1 VYKQGT
7 PMANLL
13 TRKNRLT
20 KSLLFI
26 SLIFISN
33 VYAQVVRFSEV
44 LEKEEQEQIRVV
56 GTLRA
61 YQTANIAISESGL
74 VTQVLV
80 NDGDFVEK
88 GEQLLKIDGRR
99 LKAQVDQLSAQLA
112 AAEENLKATKAE
124 FERAQSDYQ
133 AYLTSQ
139 KNNAVSKQQLE
150 RSRAEANSAK
160 ANMLAARQ
168 NVDAVKASL
177 TLAEVKLS
185 DTQLVAPFSGQIV
198 QRHTEL
204 GQWLSAGDTAF
215 KITAFDKLEAWLDIP
230 ERLSHL
236 MHSEALSIPLQSA
249 NALATSHKVKVINQV
264 DPRART
270 FKVIAEINHPG
281 FMPGMSVSA
290 WLATNEKSST
300 LMVPKDALIQ
310 RGGSYFVYRVNTD
323 GDKQFAQSV
332 PVKVKFHRSGWVAI
346 DSAVLVNGDK
356 VVTEGNERLMPGPVV
371 GEPDT
376 QVIPQYVLKNAK

>member
-1 VYKQGT
+1 MYLQGT
-7 PMANLL
+7 LMANLFF
-13 TRKNRLT
+13 RKKRLT
-20 KSLLFI
+20 KSLLFL
-26 SLIFISN
+26 SLMFISN
-33 VYAQVVRFSEV
+33 VHAQVVRYSEV

-56 GTLRA
+56 GTLKA

-80 NDGDFVEK
+80 NDGDYVKK
-88 GEQLLKIDGRR
+88 GDQLLKIDDRR
-99 LKAQVDQLSAQLA
+99 LKAQVDQLRAEHA
-112 AAEENLKATKAE
+112 AAKENLKAAEAE

-133 AYLTSQ
+133 AYLTSK

-150 RSRAEANSAK
+150 RSRADANSAK
-160 ANMLAARQ
+160 ANMLAAKQ

-177 TLAEVKLS
+177 TLANVKLS
-185 DTQLVAPFSGQIV
+185 DTQLFAPFSGQV
-198 QRHTEL
+198 VARHAEL

-215 KITAFDKLEAWLDIP
+215 TVTSFDKLEAWLDVP

-236 MHSEALSIPLQSA
+236 KHSEALSVPLQSA
-249 NALATSHKVKVINQV
+249 SALATSNKVKVINQI
-264 DPRART
+264 DSRART
-270 FKVIAEINHPG
+270 FKVIAEISHPG

-290 WLATNEKSST
+290 WLATNAKSST

-310 RGGSYFVYRVNTD
+310 RGGSYFVYKVNTD
-323 GDKQFAQSV
+323 GDKQSAQSV
-332 PVKVKFHRSGWVAI
+332 PVKVKFHSSGWVAI

-371 GEPDT
+371 AVPDT
-376 QVIPQYVLKNAK
+376 QVSSQSVSENVN

>member
-1 VYKQGT
+1 
-7 PMANLL
+7 MANLL

-33 VYAQVVRFSEV
+33 VHAQVVRFSEV

-99 LKAQVDQLSAQLA
+99 LKSQVDQLSAQLA

-139 KNNAVSKQQLE
+139 KNNAVSKQQLQ

-185 DTQLVAPFSGQIV
+185 DTELVAPFSGQIV

-230 ERLSHL
+230 ERLSDL
-236 MHSEALSIPLQSA
+236 MHSEVLSIPLQSA

-264 DPRART
+264 DPRTRT

-281 FMPGMSVSA
+281 FIPGMSVSA

-346 DSAVLVNGDK
+346 DSAVLANGDK
-356 VVTEGNERLMPGPVV
+356 VVTEGNERLIPGPVV

-376 QVIPQYVLKNAK
+376 QVIPQSVLKNAK

>member
-1 VYKQGT
+1 MYLQGT
-7 PMANLL
+7 LMANLFF
-13 TRKNRLT
+13 RKKRLT
-20 KSLLFI
+20 KSLLFL
-26 SLIFISN
+26 SLMFISN
-33 VYAQVVRFSEV
+33 VHAQVVRYSEV

-56 GTLRA
+56 GTLKA

-80 NDGDFVEK
+80 NDGDYVKK
-88 GEQLLKIDGRR
+88 GDQLLKIDDRR
-99 LKAQVDQLSAQLA
+99 LKAQVDQLRAEHA
-112 AAEENLKATKAE
+112 AAKENLKAAEAE
-124 FERAQSDYQ
+124 FERAQNDYQ

-150 RSRAEANSAK
+150 RSRADANSAK
-160 ANMLAARQ
+160 ANMLAAKQ

-177 TLAEVKLS
+177 TLANVKLS
-185 DTQLVAPFSGQIV
+185 DTQLFAPFSGQV
-198 QRHTEL
+198 VARHAEL

-215 KITAFDKLEAWLDIP
+215 TVTSFDKLEAWLDVP

-236 MHSEALSIPLQSA
+236 KHSEALSVPLQSA
-249 NALATSHKVKVINQV
+249 SALATSNKVKVINQI

-270 FKVIAEINHPG
+270 FKVIAEISHPG

-290 WLATNEKSST
+290 WLATNTKSST

-310 RGGSYFVYRVNTD
+310 RGGSYFVYKVNTD
-323 GDKQFAQSV
+323 GDKQSAQSV
-332 PVKVKFHRSGWVAI
+332 PVKVKFHSSGWVAI

-371 GEPDT
+371 AVPDT
-376 QVIPQYVLKNAK
+376 QVSSQSVSENVN

>member
-1 VYKQGT
+1 
-7 PMANLL
+7 MANLL

-33 VYAQVVRFSEV
+33 VHAQVVRFSEV

-185 DTQLVAPFSGQIV
+185 DTELVAPFSGQIV

-230 ERLSHL
+230 ERLSDL
-236 MHSEALSIPLQSA
+236 MHSEVLSIPLQSA

-264 DPRART
+264 DPRTRT

-281 FMPGMSVSA
+281 FTPGMSVSA

-346 DSAVLVNGDK
+346 DSAVLANGDK

-376 QVIPQYVLKNAK
+376 QVIPQSVLKNAK

>member
-1 VYKQGT
+1 
-7 PMANLL
+7 MANLL

-44 LEKEEQEQIRVV
+44 IEKQEQEQIRVV

-74 VTQVLV
+74 VTQVSV

-198 QRHTEL
+198 QRYTEL

-346 DSAVLVNGDK
+346 DSAVLANGDK

-371 GEPDT
+371 AVPDT
-376 QVIPQYVLKNAK
+376 QVIPQSVLKNAK